1 MALNDYDEK
10 YFGQA
15 DRVIVDSAFTKG
27 GIPKKHCAADDPVIV
42 GTVSSA

>member
-10 YFGQA
+10 YFNQS
-15 DRVIVDSAFTKG
+15 DRVIVDWAFTKE
-27 GIPKKHCAADDPVIV
+27 GIPKEHCAADDPVIV